1 MILGAAAFAAVPLA
15 VISVVAPPCPLAVPI
30 MTIFVLPAGWF
41 LVPPFAPMPR
51 RLVVVANR
59 YSQQRSRDV
68 RRGPD
73 HPGDGL
79 GGTRLPPP
87 HCKRTVMAAAPQN
100 RCPGG

>member
-68 RRGPD
+68 RRGHD
-73 HPGDGL
+73 QPGAAGARARPPTPTGQHL
-79 GGTRLPPP
+79 RLAG
-87 HCKRTVMAAAPQN
+87 RPQD
-100 RCPGG
+100 R